1 MKSRLASALCL
12 LLWASFASAQVAAQV
27 PATVVPYSPASVE
40 PDGPVPTLLAQV
52 QEVNLVLSV
61 TDHRGRF
68 VPRLLPSDLTILDD
82 GQQQTAITFFQ
93 RQTDLPLD
101 VALLIDTSSSVTYRL
116 AAEEHTIQHFLKSV
130 VRPMD
135 QVSVFAFNQKVV
147 LVAGISNNWKQ
158 VARRVKKLKPGGD
171 TAIFDA
177 VVRASSW
184 LQQDHRLS
192 RHIIILITDG
202 EENSSK
208 ATEAKAIASAL
219 RAETSIYAVNVS
231 YELFSREDKQGAA
244 VLKELSDATGGLYF
258 WQKGEGNGSD
268 AFSKI
273 RRELR
278 TQYALAYRPSNL
290 MQSVFHRI
298 QVLAPGKLRVRCRSG
313 YYVDQSV
320 MAAVPRDKASPKPAP
335 PAETGTV
342 VDIAAR
348 LLNAA
353 DRH

>member
-1 MKSRLASALCL
+1 MRSRVASVLCL
-12 LLWASFASAQVAAQV
+12 LLFASSAAAQV
-27 PATVVPYSPASVE
+27 PATIVPYSPPSETLDV
-40 PDGPVPTLLAQV
+40 PVPTLLARV

-61 TDHRGRF
+61 TDHRGKF
-68 VPRLLPSDLTILDD
+68 VPHLLSSDLTILDD

-101 VALLIDTSSSVTYRL
+101 VALLIDTSSSVTYKL
-116 AAEEHTIQHFLKSV
+116 DAEEHTIQHFLKSV

-135 QVSVFAFNQKVV
+135 RVSVFAFNEKVV
-147 LVAGISNNWKQ
+147 LVAAISNNWKQ
-158 VARRVKKLKPGGD
+158 VAKRVKKLKPGGN

-184 LQQDHRLS
+184 LQQDQRPS

-208 ATEAKAIASAL
+208 ATKVKAVAGAL
-219 RAETSIYAVNVS
+219 RADTSIYAVNVS
-231 YELFSREDKQGAA
+231 SELFSREDKQGAA
-244 VLKELSDATGGLYF
+244 VLKELSDVTGGLYF
-258 WQKGEGNGSD
+258 WQKSDNGSD

-278 TQYALAYRPSNL
+278 AQYAVAYRPSNL

-313 YYVDQSV
+313 YYVDQNV
-320 MAAVPRDKASPKPAP
+320 EAADPGDQAEQKPATA
-335 PAETGTV
+335 AEKNP
-342 VDIAAR
+342 
-348 LLNAA
+348 L
-353 DRH
+353 